1 MFLPK
6 FFTTTLD
13 GYQWSDSRPGGFI
26 SEERITIPI
35 GKEAIATKF
44 VRFPK
49 YIFGRHKLRVEYT
62 NVLSEAIKIYRFQT
76 KIVVCT

>member
-1 MFLPK
+1 MYIKYDREKERLSLSQLSTTPQCHGVDILVPK

-13 GYQWSDSRPGGFI
+13 GYQWSDPRPDRFI
-26 SEERITIPI
+26 SEERTTIPI

-49 YIFGRHKLRVEYT
+49 YIF
-62 NVLSEAIKIYRFQT
+62 
-76 KIVVCT
+76 